1 MGSKKRKT
9 QFVKFRISNSDL
21 EIVRSIYEKESSK
34 TGLSFS
40 AYIRKKLLQV
50 DEVETENFS
59 KNDLGK
65 IFESLQKIKII
76 FEDIELAN
84 EKFPL
89 LPESVILE
97 EYKRLLESLNL
108 KSREI
113 QKELEE
119 VDYGDF
125 KIDEH

>member
-34 TGLSFS
+34 SGLSFS

-113 QKELEE
+113 RKELEE